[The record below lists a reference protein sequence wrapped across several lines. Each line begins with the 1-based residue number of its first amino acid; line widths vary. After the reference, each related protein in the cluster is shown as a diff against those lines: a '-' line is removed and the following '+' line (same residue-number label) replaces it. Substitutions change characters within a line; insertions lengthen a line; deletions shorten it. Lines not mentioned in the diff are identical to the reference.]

1 MAGADW
7 AVAARLGHG
16 RVQSVLSA
24 GDEGERDGVGGRGR
38 AAAQARRRLSAC
50 RWAAS
55 SDCPVIL
62 PPLDE
67 LPEAGR
73 PAGMPMAGRASALCA
88 IGWTVGAATKTQ
100 GPRCGRQASS
110 ACFHVSA
117 LPCSLLFGRQCVL
130 FDPASARGARHPM
143 PYHGMQSGCLQ
154 LKLDQSCAS
163 PSSSVLCVCQNGS
176 CRRSRCRH
184 SAAHH
189 HTHPPSLPAHHSRPR
204 HPPGRCR
211 DSAAGHQQRGSVCP
225 IGICYIEPSQRLT
238 SLP

>member
-100 GPRCGRQASS
+100 GPRCGPQASS
-110 ACFHVSA
+110 ACFHVFRVAVLFALWPSVCLVRPRLSPWRSASHA
-117 LPCSLLFGRQCVL
+117 LPRHAKRLLAAETGPVVRVAELKRFMRLPEWFLQTQ
-130 FDPASARGARHPM
+130 PM
-143 PYHGMQSGCLQ
+143 PPFRRPPPHPPTIAARTPLPP
-154 LKLDQSCAS
+154 A
-163 PSSSVLCVCQNGS
+163 PSTRPLP
-176 CRRSRCRH
+176 RRRRRP
-184 SAAHH
+184 SAARECV
-189 HTHPPSLPAHHSRPR
+189 PDWDLL
-204 HPPGRCR
+204 
-211 DSAAGHQQRGSVCP
+211 
-225 IGICYIEPSQRLT
+225 Y
-238 SLP
+238 